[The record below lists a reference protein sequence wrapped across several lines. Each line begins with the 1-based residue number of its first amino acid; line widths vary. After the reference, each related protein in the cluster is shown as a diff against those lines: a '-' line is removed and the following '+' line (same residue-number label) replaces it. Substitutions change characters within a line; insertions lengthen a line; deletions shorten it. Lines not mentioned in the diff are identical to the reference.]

1 MSEDLCAFG
10 IYGLTSIGQQL
21 AAHHAANKVRV
32 CVCDED
38 PSFVPQ
44 VIEEY
49 RSQWGKNE
57 AGDDSSVRASRCMIE
72 ATDLEE
78 LAARVETP
86 RKIIVFGTYSEDDK
100 LELLWKKF
108 VPYLESGDMVL
119 RWGREENG
127 NALRYQFYS
136 ESIVGRLTKEAQS
149 KDIHLLE
156 MVRLERDR
164 VSEMKSN
171 KPDAFF
177 VGGSQKAYL
186 LLKPLV
192 EQYAI
197 TGHIGDSAACAH
209 YGVMIQRAI
218 EFAVTQ
224 TFAEGVNLLKDT
236 AFYENSDL
244 GRILNNWNDEKLK
257 LHSYLT
263 EISSR
268 IAYKRDKV
276 SGKGFVTDKIID
288 AIDIQASDAW
298 TRMEATR
305 LQVPVPTLN
314 AALDAR
320 YFSTMKDERIHAS
333 KILKPIELVDTP
345 SVLKEQICDDLQN
358 AIYCSSLCAF
368 AEGLS
373 IFQAASEYESWNV
386 NIETCIDLWNLPGS
400 FLTSNLL
407 KMIDSALSSSIED
420 NKSLLTVPDIA
431 AELDALHMSWRR
443 VVTLSFACGTPIPCL
458 SSALT
463 SYDSYRSDTSPA
475 GLIRAQRDFFGGYG
489 YDRFDQEGWFSTQW
503 TREHTE
509 LKKKELAAD
518 QSETREV
525 TRKRRRKTKSIDQ
538 VESA

>member
-1 MSEDLCAFG
+1 MSEDLCAIG

-21 AAHHAANKVRV
+21 AAHHAANKLRV

-44 VIEEY
+44 VVEEY
-49 RSQWGKNE
+49 RNQWAKNE
-57 AGDDSSVRASRCMIE
+57 EVGDSSVRASRCMVE
-72 ATDLEE
+72 SSDLEE
-78 LAARVETP
+78 LAARLETP

-100 LELLWKKF
+100 FESLWNNL
-108 VPYLESGDMVL
+108 VAYLEHGDMVL
-119 RWGREENG
+119 RWGREESG
-127 NALRYQFYS
+127 NALRYPFYT
-136 ESIVGRLTKEAQS
+136 ESIVGKLTKEAQS
-149 KDIHLLE
+149 TNIHLLE

-164 VSEMKSN
+164 VSEMKSD

-177 VGGSQKAYL
+177 VGGSQEAYL
-186 LLKPLV
+186 LFKPLV
-192 EQYAI
+192 EQYATI
-197 TGHIGDSAACAH
+197 GHIGNSAACAH
-209 YGVMIQRAI
+209 YGIMIQRAI

-224 TFAEGVNLLKDT
+224 SFAEGVNLLKDT

-257 LHSYLT
+257 LSSYLT
-263 EISSR
+263 DSSSR
-268 IAYKRDKV
+268 ISYKRDKI
-276 SGKGFVTDKIID
+276 SGNGFVSDKIID
-288 AIDIQASDAW
+288 VIDIEPSDAW
-298 TRMEATR
+298 TRMEATK

-320 YFSTMKDERIHAS
+320 YFSAMKDERVNAS

-358 AIYCSSLCAF
+358 AIYCSWLCAF

-373 IFQAASEYESWNV
+373 VFQAASEFESWNV
-386 NIETCIDLWNLPGS
+386 NIETCIELWNLPGS
-400 FLTSNLL
+400 FLASNLL
-407 KMIDSALSSSIED
+407 KMIDAALSSSIEE

-443 VVTLSFACGTPIPCL
+443 VVTLSFASGTPIPCL

-463 SYDSYRSDTSPA
+463 SYDSCRSHTSPA

-489 YDRFDQEGWFSTQW
+489 YDRFDQEGWFTTQW
-503 TREHTE
+503 TREHSE
-509 LKKKELAAD
+509 LKKKEMAAE
-518 QSETREV
+518 QRETRDV
-525 TRKRRRKTKSIDQ
+525 TRKRRRTTKSI
-538 VESA
+538 EPAEAS